1 MKIFKQLLFLLTIKE
16 RKQALLLMIMILIMA
31 LLDIIGVSS
40 ILPFVAV
47 LTNPTLIE
55 TNLILST
62 LFEVSTKIGMKNNQ
76 EFLFFLGALVFL
88 ALIVSIFFKALTTYM
103 QVRFAMMCEHSLGKR
118 LVEGYLNQP
127 YSWFLNRNS
136 AELGKNILSDV
147 SQVIG
152 YGIRPFIELIAKSMV
167 AAGLIALLIFVDP
180 KLSLIIGLSLGV
192 AYGVVFYSVRK
203 KIELLGKKR
212 LKNNELRFLAINE
225 TFGAVK
231 EIKAGGLE
239 KIYTES
245 FSKPAFIFAKT
256 NAFAIILSLLPRYV
270 LEVIAFGGILLL
282 ILYLMIQSSDFNS
295 FLPILSLYIFAGYRL
310 LPALQEIYNSVVLLT
325 FVSPALEKL
334 SNDLKKLNLQNIN
347 HKKEKVLTFKKNITL
362 NKVNYYYPNSSR
374 AALKNISINIPAKTK
389 VGLIGHTGSG
399 KTTVVDIILG
409 LLMPQKGT
417 LEIDGKVV
425 TNKNLRSWQRS
436 IGYVPQNIF
445 LIDDTIASNIAFGVE
460 QKNIDQEAV
469 EKAAKTANLHEF
481 VLNELPQKYQSVI
494 GERGVRLSGGQ
505 RQRIGIARALYHNPK
520 VLVLDEATSAL
531 DNSTELEVM
540 DAISNLGNDITIIL
554 IAHRLNTVKKCDIIF
569 KLEKGNLIDKGIFD
583 EVVNSKKNF

>member
-31 LLDIIGVSS
+31 LLDTIGVAS
-40 ILPFVAV
+40 IVPFVAV

-62 LFEVSTKIGMKNNQ
+62 FFEASTKIGMENNQ
-76 EFLFFLGALVFL
+76 EFLFFLGTLVFL
-88 ALIVSIFFKALTTYM
+88 ILIISIFFKALTTYM
-103 QVRFAMMCEHSLGKR
+103 QVRFAMMHEHSLGKR

-167 AAGLIALLIFVDP
+167 AVGLIALLIFVDP
-180 KLSLIIGLSLGV
+180 KLSFIIGLSLGGT
-192 AYGVVFYSVRK
+192 YSFVFYSVRK

-212 LKNNELRFLAINE
+212 LKNNELRFLAVNE
-225 TFGAVK
+225 SFGAAK

-256 NAFAIILSLLPRYV
+256 NAFAIILALLPRYV

-282 ILYLMIQSSDFNS
+282 ILYMMMQSSDFNS

-310 LPALQEIYNSVVLLT
+310 MPALQEIYSSVVQLT

-334 SNDLKKLNLQNIN
+334 SNDLKELNLQNIN
-347 HKKEKVLTFKKNITL
+347 QKKEEVLTFKKNITL
-362 NKVNYYYPNSSR
+362 NKVNYHYPNSSR

-389 VGLIGHTGSG
+389 VGFIGPTGSG

-409 LLMPQKGT
+409 LLIPQNGT

-445 LIDDTIASNIAFGVE
+445 LTDDTIASNIAFGVE

-481 VLNELPQKYQSVI
+481 VMNELPQKYQSVI

-505 RQRIGIARALYHNPK
+505 RQRIGIARALYCNPK

-540 DAISNLGNDITIIL
+540 DAINNLGNDITIIL